1 MLAAGL
7 HDVPPGH
14 LAAVVTYLEA
24 TAAPAAR
31 RPLREDVDFEAWHPD
46 LAAYRG
52 LFRRIGT
59 PWLWS
64 SRLSQPDD
72 EVLGALGDPA
82 YETFVLRDASGPLGM
97 LDLDLRDPGTAW
109 IAFFGLVPEATGQGL
124 GSALMAEALGR
135 ALARARR
142 VRLHT
147 CTLDDPRALG
157 FYRAQ
162 GFVPYARA
170 VEILPDPRGT
180 HLPENAA
187 PAQPRL

>member
-7 HDVPPGH
+7 YPVPEGH

-24 TAAPAAR
+24 TTVPAGAR
-31 RPLREDVDFEAWHPD
+31 ALPNGVRLDRWTPD
-46 LAAYRG
+46 LTAYRA

-64 SRLSQPDD
+64 SRLRQADD
-72 EVLGALGDPA
+72 EVEAVLNDPG
-82 YETFVLRDASGPLGM
+82 YETYVLREDGAMLGM
-97 LDLDLRDPGTAW
+97 LDLDLREPDIAW
-109 IAFFGLVPEATGQGL
+109 IAFLGLVPEVTGRGF
-124 GSALMAEALGR
+124 GTALMAEAAAR
-135 ALARARR
+135 ALARARC

-157 FYRAQ
+157 FYRSQ

-180 HLPENAA
+180 HLPEDAA
-187 PAQPRL
+187 PALPRL